1 LSPEIAIFPGVGG
14 FPETRNQ
21 ERTMVEIIS
30 HHAQIL
36 AYIVPNA
43 FDAPGISFFTPNEF
57 SQQLA
62 YMHHPA
68 GKIIKPHIHNPV
80 ERSVTFTLEVLFIKK
95 GKMRVDF
102 YDDNKAYLE
111 SRILGEGDTILLAT
125 GGHGFEVLEEL
136 VMLEVKQGPYAGE
149 SDKTRFDPPQV
160 TTQVMS
166 K

>member
-1 LSPEIAIFPGVGG
+1 
-14 FPETRNQ
+14 
-21 ERTMVEIIS
+21 MVEVIS

-36 AYIVPNA
+36 AYIVPNS

-68 GKIIKPHIHNPV
+68 GKIIQPHIHNPV
-80 ERSVTFTLEVLFIKK
+80 QRSVAYTLEVLFIKK
-95 GKMRVDF
+95 GKLRVDF
-102 YDDNKAYLE
+102 YDDQKNYLE
-111 SRILGEGDTILLAT
+111 SRILGAGDTILLAT

-149 SDKTRFDPPQV
+149 SDKTRFEAPKV
-160 TTQVMS
+160 TIQTAAA